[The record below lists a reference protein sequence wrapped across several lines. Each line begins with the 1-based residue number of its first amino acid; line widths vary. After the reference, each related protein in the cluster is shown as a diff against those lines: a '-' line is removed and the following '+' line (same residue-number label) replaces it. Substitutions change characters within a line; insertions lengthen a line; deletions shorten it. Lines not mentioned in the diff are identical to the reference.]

1 MLWYIPSYKIINI
14 FLQIIV
20 GNYIEWVLFNSSTD
34 CGPYKTACIIVF
46 FLSFPWNISLQLNKK
61 KLNNLNQTT
70 AEIAV
75 LLHNQNLFIMSG
87 IL

>member
-1 MLWYIPSYKIINI
+1 MFTFVYLTTG
-14 FLQIIV
+14 FDV
-20 GNYIEWVLFNSSTD
+20 TGHVL
-34 CGPYKTACIIVF
+34 AI
-46 FLSFPWNISLQLNKK
+46 
-61 KLNNLNQTT
+61 NNLNQTT